1 MDEQNWR
8 QERIDLE
15 YTHLKKTPTFIK
27 ILNFNLILNRFFV
40 VQQ

>member
-1 MDEQNWR
+1 MDERNWR

-15 YTHLKKTPTFIK
+15 YTRLKKTPTFIK
-27 ILNFNLILNRFFV
+27 ILNFNHTLNRFFA

>member
-15 YTHLKKTPTFIK
+15 YTRLKKTPTFIK
-27 ILNFNLILNRFFV
+27 IHDFNLTVNRFFV